1 MSELTNTAPGQ
12 ETQTV
17 QQPTQETIGETMN
30 KAKEAQVVPLAAHIE
45 LKKEYKRLEGEI
57 KDLKKSVELGASKKE
72 VAASIDALVSEFPDV
87 DPTFL
92 RKLSQSIAADAETKA
107 EQKLA
112 ERLKPLQEREEVAR
126 IEAIF
131 GEYFDKAVSE
141 LPEYKDVVNREVIK
155 QLSLLPQNANKTF
168 SQLIEETYKNAA
180 IGKRSIDTAATR
192 VSKDSEATVD
202 VEKAQR
208 DPAYMKEVMANPELK
223 KQYREGIVGRISS
236 YL

>member
-17 QQPTQETIGETMN
+17 QQPTQETIGETL
-30 KAKEAQVVPLAAHIE
+30 KKEQSVPLAAHIE
-45 LKKEYKRLEGEI
+45 LKKEYKKLEGE
-57 KDLKKSVELGASKKE
+57 LKELRKSIESGASKTE
-72 VAASIDALVSEFPDV
+72 VAASIDAIVSEFPDV

-92 RKLSQSIAADAETKA
+92 RKLSQTITAEAETKA

-131 GEYFDKAVSE
+131 SEHFEKAVSE

-180 IGKRSIDTAATR
+180 IGKRSIDAAATR
-192 VSKDSEATVD
+192 ASKDSDAKLD
-202 VEKAQR
+202 VQKAQR
-208 DPAYMKEVMANPELK
+208 DPAYMKEILSNPELK
-223 KQYREGIVGRISS
+223 KQYQEGIIGRIGNF
-236 YL
+236 L